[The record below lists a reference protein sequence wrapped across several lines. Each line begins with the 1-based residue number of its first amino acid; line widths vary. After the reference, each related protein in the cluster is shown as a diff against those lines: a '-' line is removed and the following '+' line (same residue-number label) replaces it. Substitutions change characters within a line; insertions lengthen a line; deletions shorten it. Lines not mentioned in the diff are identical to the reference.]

1 MADRD
6 AVVSADSSFAGETGS
21 LPDVVARHGDWS
33 GTRHTWRARPRW
45 SRRPRTALPPRAW
58 RKIRYTSRIS
68 GGASLDH
75 SMVRRADQD
84 DPEEL
89 QTVTFP
95 LSRLGR
101 RGYDEDAVRD
111 FLRRVHG
118 QYVRLVNERT
128 SLWQEVQRLRRRII
142 AAGRR
147 RRRRRHSGEA
157 DAHVHAVRI
166 LSAAQVTA
174 DRYVADAQAYSSR
187 LTEEAR
193 LRRDDIMREAQRYS
207 DMVLEEAHNKA
218 RDAAVTALNAA
229 PTPQTDREQRA
240 AHAEL
245 AYLRTYSDVYRAHLR
260 AYTEGILR
268 GIEEWERKD
277 AASLQEAA
285 QRAPIAGLPA
295 RDGKANRRL
304 T

>member
-1 MADRD
+1 MTTAWFD
-6 AVVSADSSFAGETGS
+6 EQ
-21 LPDVVARHGDWS
+21 
-33 GTRHTWRARPRW
+33 
-45 SRRPRTALPPRAW
+45 SRM
-58 RKIRYTSRIS
+58 S
-68 GGASLDH
+68 
-75 SMVRRADQD
+75 
-84 DPEEL
+84 PEEL

-111 FLRRVHG
+111 FLRDVHANF
-118 QYVRLVNERT
+118 VRLVNERT

-142 AAGRR
+142 AGKANGDANGALA
-147 RRRRRHSGEA
+147 GEA
-157 DAHVHAVRI
+157 DGHVHAVRV

-193 LRRDDIMREAQRYS
+193 LRRDEIMQEAQRYS
-207 DMVLEEAHNKA
+207 DMIMEEAHAKA
-218 RDAAVTALNAA
+218 REAAVTALNAG
-229 PTPQTDREQRA
+229 PSPQTYQEQQA

-277 AASLQEAA
+277 ATSIDDGPRGAHIAA
-285 QRAPIAGLPA
+285 LPTA
-295 RDGKANRRL
+295 DRNGN
-304 T
+304 TYFE